1 MVFSVWKIRAFLP
14 RARLLRIVA
23 DLPNSIARHLMF
35 QLSTSSRCF
44 CCGSFPSAPHRGHV
58 PIVVRRLA
66 RFPGASRHSCSH
78 SRHRCSHSQTRHRH
92 SRSHCCT
99 RDRPR
104 GLWETLPGCK
114 VTHSRC
120 KKNGRALHNEPKR
133 HRNDASEHCA
143 GPVYPVPLTAVE
155 LVFEFET

>member
-66 RFPGASRHSCSH
+66 RFPGASRQTCTHP
-78 SRHRCSHSQTRHRH
+78 RHRCSHTQTRHRH

>member
-1 MVFSVWKIRAFLP
+1 MDFVKNLYRYKRLRHIAVGRHLLHDIAFSVHGLFCMEDMGLP

-120 KKNGRALHNEPKR
+120 KKWPGA
-133 HRNDASEHCA
+133 
-143 GPVYPVPLTAVE
+143 TQ
-155 LVFEFET
+155 

>member
-1 MVFSVWKIRAFLP
+1 MVFSVWKIRAFLS

-23 DLPNSIARHLMF
+23 DLPNSIVRHLMF

-120 KKNGRALHNEPKR
+120 KKMAGRYTMSQSDIAMMPPSTVQAQSIQSH
-133 HRNDASEHCA
+133 
-143 GPVYPVPLTAVE
+143 
-155 LVFEFET
+155 